1 MGRRMPRPRA
11 RGVVLSAAALL
22 AVAYAA
28 APDTQRTAPRQEHAV
43 LEMREGTW
51 DAAVEIPMGPP
62 GAAPHRSKGTETA
75 RLCCGGLWLLT
86 DFKNDPGSEPFEG
99 HGITGYDTAKKQ
111 YVYVWVD
118 TEVTATMISE
128 GAWDAATRTMTL
140 RGSMQAS
147 GKTMRWR
154 DTDVWKD
161 DDTRQFTM
169 YRPGPD
175 GKETP
180 TLVITYTRR
189 K

>member
-1 MGRRMPRPRA
+1 
-11 RGVVLSAAALL
+11 
-22 AVAYAA
+22 
-28 APDTQRTAPRQEHAV
+28 
-43 LEMREGTW
+43 
-51 DAAVEIPMGPP
+51 
-62 GAAPHRSKGTETA
+62 
-75 RLCCGGLWLLT
+75 
-86 DFKNDPGSEPFEG
+86 
-99 HGITGYDTAKKQ
+99 
-111 YVYVWVD
+111 
-118 TEVTATMISE
+118 MISE